1 MRVLVVDDEQPARV
15 RLTALVSEIA
25 GYELCGE
32 ASNGI
37 EALDQ
42 VQNTR
47 PDIVLMDIMMP
58 HMNGLE
64 AARHMTKLAAPPAV
78 IFTTAYDEHAL
89 AAFEANASAYL
100 LKPVRK
106 ERLIQVLADVRA
118 LNRAQLASLEEDNPE
133 AAEQRSHICAKLGMR
148 LELIPIEDI
157 FYFQADQK
165 YVTVR
170 HSGGEAVIEDSL
182 KSLEQEWH
190 PKFLRIHRN
199 ALVSTE
205 YIAGLEKTSAERY
218 QVSFKTVPDRLEV
231 SRRHVA
237 AVRRFLRTH

>member
-1 MRVLVVDDEQPARV
+1 MRVLIVDDEQPARA
-15 RLTALVSEIA
+15 RLAALVREIP
-25 GYELCGE
+25 GYVLCSE

-42 VQNTR
+42 VQNEL
-47 PDIVLMDIMMP
+47 PDIVLIDIMMP

-64 AARHMTKLAAPPAV
+64 AALHMAKLDAPPAI

-100 LKPVRK
+100 VKPVRK
-106 ERLIQVLADVRA
+106 ERLKQVLSDVRA
-118 LNRAQLASLEEDNPE
+118 LNRAQLASLEEENPE
-133 AAEQRSHICAKLGMR
+133 ITGQRSHICAKLGMR
-148 LELIPIEDI
+148 LELIPIENV

-165 YVTVR
+165 YVMVR

-182 KSLEQEWH
+182 RSLEQEWH
-190 PKFLRIHRN
+190 PRFLRIHRN
-199 ALVSTE
+199 ALVATAH
-205 YIAGLEKTSAERY
+205 IAGLEKSSADRY
-218 QVSFKTVPDRLEV
+218 HVAIKTVSDRLEV

-237 AVRRFLRTH
+237 AVRRFLRTR